1 MSFGQ
6 VSFGQIS
13 LQSLSFTLL
22 TTSNRRPILIF
33 GTFSFLS
40 QEKGHEITTQVF
52 QGCGK
57 PTLGNLKRV
66 NKRETPNATHPFAN
80 KTVTTAPKITRAKR
94 KRFDNNRAYNNRPHS
109 ANENNGK
116 RRNKNNNGNKNGRK
130 QSNAC
135 KHHAR
140 NKDNSLDRLIVDVCE
155 QLQEHKKFFANLPY
169 KACHGDLTS
178 NSGDQ
183 NCWNGRTVD
192 RYSYAVVSANEHNP
206 EVTSKLS
213 NRQNTNISQFLFKFK
228 NAIGNL
234 RNSFNGLDVEWP
246 DQGRKKFIF
255 KSPF

>member
-1 MSFGQ
+1 
-6 VSFGQIS
+6 
-13 LQSLSFTLL
+13 L
-22 TTSNRRPILIF
+22 
-33 GTFSFLS
+33 

-57 PTLGNLKRV
+57 PTLGNLKRM
-66 NKRETPNATHPFAN
+66 NKRDTPTANYPFAN
-80 KTVTTAPKITRAKR
+80 KTLATTAPKMTRAKR
-94 KRFDNNRAYNNRPHS
+94 KRFDNNRAYNNRPHP
-109 ANENNGK
+109 ANENGNK
-116 RRNKNNNGNKNGRK
+116 RRNKNNGNNNKNGRK

-140 NKDNSLDRLIVDVCE
+140 NKDNQMDRLIVDVCE

-178 NSGDQ
+178 NSGDM

-192 RYSYAVVSANEHNP
+192 RYTYAVVSATEHNP

-246 DQGRKKFIF
+246 DQGKD
-255 KSPF
+255 